1 MWLRYVSLNNRLF
14 LVQAVLIIHTNSGRR
29 GQGFHCRLSVCFSAW
44 YLKNRCSYDRLT
56 WHAVVPRWVLETHLF
71 WDLAVKVM
79 SHKISASVGLCT
91 FVSVGFF
98 RLSVVTHCFRLSG
111 IQWRTDTLTRT
122 QRAMRMMQRVMRNV
136 MLHRRRMRSSDRR
149 CCQQCHLEQLRLRR
163 TVACSIVQK
172 HAVFIFSYS
181 LSVTYGLQCWLKFSD
196 PNKLYQINCLCTW

>member
-1 MWLRYVSLNNRLF
+1 MGQVFSRWIHFHRPANSIWSAVVNKCRVFQLCYEFVICVIRVHAFIVLAKSPLWMMWLRYVSLNNRLF

-98 RLSVVTHCFRLSG
+98 
-111 IQWRTDTLTRT
+111 
-122 QRAMRMMQRVMRNV
+122 
-136 MLHRRRMRSSDRR
+136 
-149 CCQQCHLEQLRLRR
+149 
-163 TVACSIVQK
+163 
-172 HAVFIFSYS
+172 
-181 LSVTYGLQCWLKFSD
+181 
-196 PNKLYQINCLCTW
+196 